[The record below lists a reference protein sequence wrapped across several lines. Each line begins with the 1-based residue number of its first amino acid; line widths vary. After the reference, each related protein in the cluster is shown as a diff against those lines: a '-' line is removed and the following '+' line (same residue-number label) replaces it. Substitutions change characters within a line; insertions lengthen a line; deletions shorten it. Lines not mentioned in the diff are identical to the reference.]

1 MHGLLRIKFKICA
14 LLHHSLGLS
23 STPVAPYSS
32 HEHLSVSHKWQTLAQ
47 YAEHE
52 CHCLVCCRA
61 GDTIV
66 LEAGQ
71 MHDAHDVVIL
81 WPLKL
86 VGSGNVAE
94 DTLLVC
100 PKGPEAALDF
110 RCWAQS

>member
-1 MHGLLRIKFKICA
+1 
-14 LLHHSLGLS
+14 
-23 STPVAPYSS
+23 
-32 HEHLSVSHKWQTLAQ
+32 
-47 YAEHE
+47 
-52 CHCLVCCRA
+52 
-61 GDTIV
+61 V

-110 RCWAQS
+110 RCCSQS

>member
-1 MHGLLRIKFKICA
+1 MTFSEASLGKYTTLP
-14 LLHHSLGLS
+14 HSLGLP
-23 STPVAPYSS
+23 STMAPYCF
-32 HEHLSVSHKWQTLAQ
+32 HEHLSVSDKLQALGHFAK
-47 YAEHE
+47 HE
-52 CHCLVCCRA
+52 WHCLMCCRA

-110 RCWAQS
+110 RCWA

>member
-1 MHGLLRIKFKICA
+1 MTFSEASLGKYTMLP
-14 LLHHSLGLS
+14 HSLGLP
-23 STPVAPYSS
+23 STMAPYCF
-32 HEHLSVSHKWQTLAQ
+32 HEHLSVSDKLQALGHFAK
-47 YAEHE
+47 HE
-52 CHCLVCCRA
+52 WHCLMCCRA

-110 RCWAQS
+110 RCCSQS

>member
-1 MHGLLRIKFKICA
+1 MNQ
-14 LLHHSLGLS
+14 HHLIG
-23 STPVAPYSS
+23 AHKAQ
-32 HEHLSVSHKWQTLAQ
+32 HEHD
-47 YAEHE
+47 
-52 CHCLVCCRA
+52 CLMCCRA

-71 MHDAHDVVIL
+71 VHDAHDVVIP

-86 VGSGNVAE
+86 VGSGHAAE

-110 RCWAQS
+110 R

>member
-1 MHGLLRIKFKICA
+1 M
-14 LLHHSLGLS
+14 
-23 STPVAPYSS
+23 APYSFR
-32 HEHLSVSHKWQTLAQ
+32 EHLSVPDKWQMLAQ

-94 DTLLVC
+94 DTILVC

-110 RCWAQS
+110 RCWTRS